1 MKILLKLMLL
11 ALLFMLGGVALI
23 KILRRCSWQES
34 FEIADQFMAEL
45 LA

>member
-11 ALLFMLGGVALI
+11 ALFIMLGGVALI
-23 KILRRCSWQES
+23 KILGRHSWQES

-45 LA
+45 LS